1 MKKTANAKP
10 EKSPGIISKFFSS
23 LGPGLIT
30 GASDDDPSGIA
41 TYSQAGAGFGLT
53 TLWTSLITFPLM
65 ASIQEMCARI
75 GAVTSSGLTGVLK
88 KHYPKWFLY
97 FAMIFSFPAIIFN
110 IGADIESMGAVMH
123 LLFPQVPIFVFEIA
137 FTCMILYAVIKYSY
151 QQLAFIL
158 KWLCLVLFIYLI
170 IPFLVKVNW
179 SDVVRHTFIP
189 TFRFDKDFLEIIVAI
204 LGTTISPYLFFWQ
217 ATMEA
222 EDVSHGKKTVV
233 IDKLFLRKL
242 KIDTYT
248 GMFFSNLVM
257 FFIILTTGVVLHDSG
272 IRNIE
277 TVDQAAKAME
287 PLAGNVAYILFA
299 IGIIGTGFL
308 AIPVLAGSLSY
319 IVAETFNMRQGL
331 EKKFTE
337 APGFY
342 MVIIISFVAGL
353 SMDFFHF
360 SPMKA
365 LIYTAIL
372 YGLTAPFM
380 IGIILHICNNKKVMN
395 DSVNSRTANILGFV
409 TLFLMTISAVAL
421 IYFQFK

>member
-1 MKKTANAKP
+1 
-10 EKSPGIISKFFSS
+10 
-23 LGPGLIT
+23 
-30 GASDDDPSGIA
+30 
-41 TYSQAGAGFGLT
+41 
-53 TLWTSLITFPLM
+53 
-65 ASIQEMCARI
+65 
-75 GAVTSSGLTGVLK
+75 
-88 KHYPKWFLY
+88 
-97 FAMIFSFPAIIFN
+97 MIFSFPAIIFT

-123 LLFPQVPIFVFEIA
+123 LLFPQIPVFVFEIA
-137 FTCMILYAVIKYSY
+137 FTCMILYAVIKYTY
-151 QQLAFIL
+151 VQLAFIL

-179 SDVVRHTFIP
+179 GDVARHTFIP
-189 TFRFDKDFLEIIVAI
+189 TFRFDKDFLAIIVAI

-222 EDVSHGKKTVV
+222 EDVSHEKRTVV

-257 FFIILTTGVVLHDSG
+257 FFIILTTGVVLHDGG
-272 IRNIE
+272 IRNID

-319 IVAETFNMRQGL
+319 IVAETFNMKQGL

-342 MVIIISFVAGL
+342 IVIIISFAAGL

-372 YGLTAPFM
+372 YGLTSPFM

-409 TLFLMTISAVAL
+409 TLFLMSISAVAL